1 MKTTLK
7 IALGIFVA
15 ASLVLVTG
23 CGKDQGQSGDVSG
36 VTNEIKKNN
45 VEGEKAPDSIFQGA
59 QQVGGGGKK

>member
-15 ASLVLVTG
+15 ASLVFVTG
-23 CGKDQGQSGDVSG
+23 CSKDQGQTGDVSG

-45 VEGEKAPDSIFQGA
+45 VEGEPAPDTIFQGA
-59 QQVGGGGKK
+59 KAVGGDKK

>member
-15 ASLVLVTG
+15 ASLVFVTG
-23 CGKDQGQSGDVSG
+23 CGKDQGQTGDVSG
-36 VTNEIKKNN
+36 VNAEIKKNN
-45 VEGEKAPDSIFQGA
+45 VEGEPAPDTILQGA